1 MLDLIVENIGM
12 QIFKNGKQK
21 ETKKKPKS
29 KLFFRKFNLINF

>member
-21 ETKKKPKS
+21 ETEKNQKVNYFLENS
-29 KLFFRKFNLINF
+29 I

>member
-21 ETKKKPKS
+21 DTKKPKS

>member
-21 ETKKKPKS
+21 ETKKNQKVNY
-29 KLFFRKFNLINF
+29 F